1 MTVSPRK
8 RALIFLSQSESLTPR
23 GRRLIDEKLGGPENA
38 LEGFSY
44 DIRRLIGDKA
54 YRELAAVRD
63 RGVDALI
70 EAMEKSGVRAVSME
84 DDDYPE
90 KLRVIPDA
98 PELLYIRGTIPE
110 GPALSVVGSRHNTRY
125 GRDSALRL
133 SRDIAACGVLIVSG
147 LARGIDTAA
156 HEGALSGNGKT
167 AAVLGCGLDLIYPPE
182 NKELAEK
189 IVASGGALV
198 SEFALGTPPLPY
210 HFPRR
215 NRIISGLS
223 DALLLIEAALRS
235 GTQSTVNHALDQGR
249 MVFALPGNIDSP
261 GSELPLKLLKEG
273 AEMCTCPSDI
283 LSRLRVPER
292 RTEVGEAVSL
302 SDPAPADHPVLRAL
316 RLEEKTFEELLA
328 ETGMDAGSLSGELSL
343 LELDGKI
350 EKRPG
355 RAYALVRE

>member
-70 EAMEKSGVRAVSME
+70 EAMEKAGVRAVSME
-84 DDDYPE
+84 DSDYPE
-90 KLRVIPDA
+90 KLRMIPDA

-133 SRDIAACGVLIVSG
+133 SRDIASCGVLIVSG

-156 HEGALSGNGKT
+156 HEGALSGSGKT
-167 AAVLGCGLDLIYPPE
+167 AAVMGCGLDQIYPPE
-182 NKELAEK
+182 NKALAEK

-283 LSRLRVPER
+283 LSRLHVPER
-292 RTEVGEAVSL
+292 RAEEREAL
-302 SDPAPADHPVLRAL
+302 SASGPAPADHPVLRAL

-355 RAYALVRE
+355 RAYALVRA